1 MDSDVPQKLSGL
13 FTAFKSSVKKTKKAE
28 KQPSDHEQWRITSTE
43 IRFQVIKR
51 TGDIEPFDAEKIS
64 VAIGKAFSA
73 IENCDRHIRIVIER
87 ISREISLS
95 KDRLIKVLNSYFQ
108 SDLFSFE
115 GALKLTAAS
124 QALSIFKKLK
134 EITLSVI
141 FTTTRNFSIQKNLSI
156 SA

>member
-1 MDSDVPQKLSGL
+1 MDSDVPKKMSGL
-13 FTAFKSSVKKTKKAE
+13 FSAFKSSVAKTKKLNPSKSDSNSVRILLTSFHSILR
-28 KQPSDHEQWRITSTE
+28 KQ
-43 IRFQVIKR
+43 
-51 TGDIEPFDAEKIS
+51 DIEASDSEKIS
-64 VAIGKAFSA
+64 LSMIRLISA
-73 IENCDRHIRIVIER
+73 MDNQH
-87 ISREISLS
+87 
-95 KDRLIKVLNSYFQ
+95 RLIKRLVERLSHQVIQSKNHLDKVINYYFGA
-108 SDLFSFE
+108 DLFSFE